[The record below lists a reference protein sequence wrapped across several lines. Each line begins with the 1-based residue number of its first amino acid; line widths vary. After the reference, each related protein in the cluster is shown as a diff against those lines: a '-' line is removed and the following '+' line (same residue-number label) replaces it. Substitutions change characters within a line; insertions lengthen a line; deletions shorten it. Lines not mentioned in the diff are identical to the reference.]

1 MSLCAC
7 GVQGDEMAEIPVWL
21 WTAAGVALLA
31 VGVVVLRQAWDQA
44 RRSHPLLWAGWAL
57 VLAGLA
63 AFDGGWG
70 GELGTAYGL
79 IALGLVA
86 YAVVTFGIEIRENR
100 RRATREKAL
109 DPEER
114 SPSWGRAIFKS
125 ILAIVLAGI
134 AAIGVGLAFAV
145 LGPMSE
151 ADRIIVGGILVPVLW
166 GAGMAW
172 TLCDARL
179 VRAFFVLVGVSAVS
193 YAAAFL
199 PKVIA

>member
-1 MSLCAC
+1 
-7 GVQGDEMAEIPVWL
+7 MAGFSVWI
-21 WTAAGVALLA
+21 WTAAGVGLLA
-31 VGVVVLRQAWDQA
+31 AGIFVLRLAWDRN
-44 RRSHPLLWAGWAL
+44 RRSYPLLWSGWAL
-57 VLAGLA
+57 IVAGLA
-63 AFDGGWG
+63 AFDFGWG
-70 GELGTAYGL
+70 GEIGTAYGL
-79 IALGLVA
+79 IALGLMAYGAVA
-86 YAVVTFGIEIRENR
+86 LGVEIRDGR
-100 RRATREKAL
+100 RRAAREKAL

-134 AAIGVGLAFAV
+134 ASIGVGLAFAV
-145 LGPMSE
+145 LGPMPE
-151 ADRIIVGGILVPVLW
+151 ADRIIVGGLLVPVLW

-179 VRAFFVLVGVSAVS
+179 VRAFFVLVGVSLVS